1 MNTTR
6 KPKKVKGY
14 NVDKELAKVRRLF
27 KSVKND
33 RNLPSFLNF
42 FLECLLTGTAENVNL
57 KKMYPRVYM
66 KLDTFL
72 QEHQAKILSLQK

>member
-27 KSVKND
+27 KSIEND
-33 RNLPSFLNF
+33 RTLPTFLNF
-42 FLECLLTGTAENVNL
+42 FLECLLTGTAETVNL
-57 KKMYPRVYM
+57 KKMYPKVYK
-66 KLDTFL
+66 KLNTL
-72 QEHQAKILSLQK
+72 LLEHKAKVLAMRK

>member
-6 KPKKVKGY
+6 NTKKVKGY
-14 NVDKELAKVRRLF
+14 NTDKELAKVKQLF
-27 KSVKND
+27 KSIEND
-33 RNLPSFLNF
+33 KNLPTFLNF

-57 KKMYPRVYM
+57 KKMYPKVYK

-72 QEHQAKILSLQK
+72 QEHRAKILALQK

>member
-27 KSVKND
+27 KSIEND
-33 RNLPSFLNF
+33 RTLPTFLNF

-57 KKMYPRVYM
+57 KKMYPKVYK

-72 QEHQAKILSLQK
+72 QEHQAKILAMQK